1 MRLIKI
7 LAVLFVLA
15 AAAFAQ
21 VMPRQDSGSAP
32 AQRAP
37 ERTISVPVSAT
48 DGHGNPLRDLTKE
61 SVTISENNQPLET
74 AKVQEAS
81 DLPLDL
87 GIVMLASKDKF
98 DQEKAAAIELAQK
111 IVRPGKDRVFIV
123 TAAGDRPWPS
133 PKLDWQTDTAAISD
147 TIRGLDKNA
156 GLPDLFNYVLNT
168 DAVGTN
174 RLSIQTFNKGSGFSV
189 FNVVWAMMK
198 TDPRPVRRAVV
209 IFRLPMTHAPGAG
222 EQSSRACEE
231 NHNTVIAA
239 AQLLGVSLF
248 TIGLDD
254 AMTGIDTARKNMA
267 RTYMPLHDGNSV
279 DTRQSDQDTDRFNEL
294 QFTAGRNNV
303 IRIADETGG
312 RAYWPSKK
320 NYTDAVASIASE
332 LSARYVVSFVP
343 PDKSA
348 ASPVHPIKVQV
359 AGAAH
364 VSAPRAYIAQSP
376 GQ

>member
-1 MRLIKI
+1 MRPIKI
-7 LAVLFVLA
+7 LAVLFLLA
-15 AAAFAQ
+15 AAGFAQ
-21 VMPRQDSGSAP
+21 VMPRQDTAATP
-32 AQRAP
+32 PQRAP
-37 ERTISVPVSAT
+37 EHTISVVVSAT
-48 DGHGNPLRDLTKE
+48 DSQGNPLRDLTKE
-61 SVTISENNQPLET
+61 SVTVTENNQPLQT
-74 AKVQEAS
+74 AQVQAAS

-87 GIVMLASKDKF
+87 GIILLASKDKF

-111 IVRPGKDRVFIV
+111 VLRPGKDRAFVV

-133 PKLDWQTDTAAISD
+133 PKLDWQTDSSAVAD

-168 DAVGTN
+168 DAVGTG
-174 RLSIQTFNKGSGFSV
+174 RLSVQTFNKSSGFSF

-198 TDPRPVRRAVV
+198 SDPRPVRRAVV

-239 AQLLGVSLF
+239 AQVLGVSLF
-248 TIGLDD
+248 TVGLDD
-254 AMTGIDTARKNMA
+254 AMPGTDTARKNMA
-267 RTYMPLHDGNSV
+267 RMYVPQHNGNSV
-279 DTRQSDQDTDRFNEL
+279 DSRQYDQDTDRFNEL

-312 RAYWPSKK
+312 RAYWPAKK
-320 NYTDAVASIASE
+320 NYTDAVASIVNE
-332 LSARYVVSFVP
+332 LSARYVVNFVP

-348 ASPVHPIKVQV
+348 ASPIHPIKVQV

-364 VSAPRAYIAQSP
+364 VSAPRAYIAQPP

>member
-1 MRLIKI
+1 MRLIHI
-7 LAVLFVLA
+7 LAVFFVLVA
-15 AAAFAQ
+15 AGFAQ
-21 VMPRQDSGSAP
+21 VMLGQETGTAP
-32 AQRAP
+32 PQRAP
-37 ERTISVPVSAT
+37 ERTINVVVSAT
-48 DGHGNPLRDLTKE
+48 DAHGNPLRDLTKE
-61 SVTISENNQPLET
+61 NVTISENNQPLVT
-74 AKVQEAS
+74 ARVQDAS

-87 GIVMLASKDKF
+87 GIVLLASKDKF
-98 DQEKAAAIELAQK
+98 DQEKAAVIEIAQK
-111 IVRPGKDRVFIV
+111 VLRPGKDRAFIV
-123 TAAGDRPWPS
+123 TAAGDKPWPS
-133 PKLDWQTDTAAISD
+133 PNLNWQMQSSAVADTV
-147 TIRGLDKNA
+147 RGLDKNA

-168 DAVGTN
+168 DTVGTS
-174 RLSIQTFNKGSGFSV
+174 RLSIQTFNKSSGFSV

-209 IFRLPMTHAPGAG
+209 IFRLPMAHAPGAG

-231 NHNTVIAA
+231 NHNNVIAT
-239 AQLLGVSLF
+239 AQMLGVSFF

-254 AMTGIDTARKNMA
+254 AMPGTDTARKNIQ

-279 DTRQSDQDTDRFNEL
+279 DARQYDQDTDRFNEL

-312 RAYWPSKK
+312 RPLWPAKK
-320 NYTDAVASIASE
+320 NFTDAVDSIVSE

-348 ASPVHPIKVQV
+348 ASPLHPIKVQV

-364 VSAPRAYIAQSP
+364 VSAPRAYVMAPPS
-376 GQ
+376 

>member
-1 MRLIKI
+1 MRLVKI

-15 AAAFAQ
+15 GAGFAQ
-21 VMPRQDSGSAP
+21 VMPPQETGQSP

-37 ERTISVPVSAT
+37 EHTISVIVSAT
-48 DGHGNPLRDLTKE
+48 DGQGNPLRDLTKE
-61 SVTISENNQPLET
+61 SVTVSENNQALET
-74 AKVQEAS
+74 ARVQEAW

-87 GIVMLASKDKF
+87 GIVLLASKDKF

-111 IVRPGKDRVFIV
+111 VLRPGKDRAFVV
-123 TAAGDRPWPS
+123 TAAGNKPWPS
-133 PKLDWQTDTAAISD
+133 PKLDWLTDSSAVAD

-168 DAVGTN
+168 DAAGTG
-174 RLSIQTFNKGSGFSV
+174 RLSVQTFNKSNGFS
-189 FNVVWAMMK
+189 FFDVVWAMMK

-222 EQSSRACEE
+222 EQSTRACEE
-231 NHNTVIAA
+231 NHNTVITA
-239 AQLLGVSLF
+239 AQVLGVSFF
-248 TIGLDD
+248 TVGIDD
-254 AMTGIDTARKNMA
+254 AITGTDIAGKNIQ
-267 RTYMPLHDGNSV
+267 RTYMPLHNGNSV
-279 DTRQSDQDTDRFNEL
+279 NSRQYDQDTDRFNEI

-312 RAYWPSKK
+312 RAYWPAKK

-332 LSARYVVSFVP
+332 LSTRYVVSFVP
-343 PDKSA
+343 PDKSTP
-348 ASPVHPIKVQV
+348 SPVHPIKVQV

-364 VSAPRAYIAQSP
+364 VSAPRAYIVLPP
-376 GQ
+376 G